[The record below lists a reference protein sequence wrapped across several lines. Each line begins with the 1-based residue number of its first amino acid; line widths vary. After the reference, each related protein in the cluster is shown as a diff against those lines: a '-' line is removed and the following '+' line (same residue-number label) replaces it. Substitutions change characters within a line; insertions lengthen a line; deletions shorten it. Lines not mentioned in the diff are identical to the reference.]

1 MPSTPTKP
9 AGGALDHERLNK
21 IVHLIQTHLSQP
33 QIRTLNNRAI
43 QAKIFQIP
51 EVSRYMTDLRRR
63 EMKIREDI
71 MQRISHLIYRF
82 QEFSMDVTLAR
93 AGILKDDRVHAG
105 SSLNKSNAN
114 EDGNDNGNGDS
125 DTQKNDFDL
134 LCLDAKERMY
144 LILKSY
150 DWLKEFFQY
159 HPLHFYENSFQFVNH
174 IPPKHI
180 PIKVKVIGLGIG
192 GSLAVSGLKKSG
204 IKDVVGYDKR
214 ARHGPRSVTSRFQN
228 ASWRA
233 YDIAENLLD
242 AEAFEHLVQYQQR
255 IHVKMEEDGSE
266 KVMLA
271 DRVQI
276 ILGDA
281 IDCALASAE
290 RYGADLR
297 FNCDTSDYYKSD
309 PDADAV
315 EDKNDS
321 GDDDNDADIVALF
334 AGARTSEIIPGLIDH
349 MQMHTWN
356 NLSSKCCL
364 WLEIKLSDKKDM
376 YTARNV
382 EVGAEKWHFTIESAR
397 NTKEDIMRI
406 RDNLIAKHDWN
417 TKVLGDKDASDSE
430 KKEELKEFQQ
440 QVAKI
445 EGLLDSVEEKKE
457 EEHEQ
462 RFDYIFTN
470 APDNEHNQTK
480 LKFARENGNVVIEGG
495 YQVDIKIASKSMI
508 DASTNAQKKLL
519 EQFSTGVIVT
529 GGDACVP
536 PNPMAAYG
544 ATLAC
549 EFAAMLVQLSV
560 AHGHVNA
567 VIAGLKN
574 TMDAS
579 GCVDVDPELLEL
591 LEELKSLFSQ
601 YYDAK
606 GLSENYFQWMQ
617 TLICNLYSLP
627 PTL

>member
-1 MPSTPTKP
+1 
-9 AGGALDHERLNK
+9 
-21 IVHLIQTHLSQP
+21 
-33 QIRTLNNRAI
+33 
-43 QAKIFQIP
+43 
-51 EVSRYMTDLRRR
+51 
-63 EMKIREDI
+63 
-71 MQRISHLIYRF
+71 
-82 QEFSMDVTLAR
+82 
-93 AGILKDDRVHAG
+93 
-105 SSLNKSNAN
+105 
-114 EDGNDNGNGDS
+114 
-125 DTQKNDFDL
+125 
-134 LCLDAKERMY
+134 
-144 LILKSY
+144 
-150 DWLKEFFQY
+150 
-159 HPLHFYENSFQFVNH
+159 
-174 IPPKHI
+174 
-180 PIKVKVIGLGIG
+180 
-192 GSLAVSGLKKSG
+192 
-204 IKDVVGYDKR
+204 
-214 ARHGPRSVTSRFQN
+214 
-228 ASWRA
+228 
-233 YDIAENLLD
+233 
-242 AEAFEHLVQYQQR
+242 
-255 IHVKMEEDGSE
+255 
-266 KVMLA
+266 
-271 DRVQI
+271 
-276 ILGDA
+276 
-281 IDCALASAE
+281 
-290 RYGADLR
+290 
-297 FNCDTSDYYKSD
+297 
-309 PDADAV
+309 
-315 EDKNDS
+315 
-321 GDDDNDADIVALF
+321 
-334 AGARTSEIIPGLIDH
+334 